1 MQQLQAHYERQDT
14 EELLEISKKDL
25 TDEARTV
32 LTHVLAAR
40 GVSSLQVEAAR
51 EQGVIQQARA
61 AEADSRLAPRWKRL
75 IAFAIDVWGIL
86 IALIVVFF
94 PLRAIS
100 ADLQSNAAFI
110 VWLVYFL
117 FRDGIPGQSIGKR
130 FLGLKAVQFESGRS
144 CTWSNSL
151 ARNFTHM
158 LFVLDALFILGSRH
172 MRLGDMLA
180 GTVVVR
186 ANA

>member
-25 TDEARTV
+25 TDEARAV
-32 LTHVLAAR
+32 LTQVLTTR
-40 GVSSLQVEAAR
+40 GVSSVQVATAR
-51 EQGVIQQARA
+51 EQGAIQQARA
-61 AEADSRLAPRWKRL
+61 AEADSRMAPRWKRL
-75 IAFAIDVWGIL
+75 IAFGIDVWGIL
-86 IALIVVFF
+86 IALLVVFL

-100 ADLQSNAAFI
+100 VDLQSNAALI
-110 VWLVYFL
+110 AWLAYFF

-130 FLGLKAVQFESGRS
+130 LLGLKVEQLDSGRS
-144 CTWSNSL
+144 PTWSNSFV
-151 ARNFTHM
+151 RNVPHM
-158 LFVLDALFILGSRH
+158 IFLLDALFILGSRH
-172 MRLGDMLA
+172 MRLGDMMA